1 MTSPTKSDN
10 YKWLLLGLV
19 WVTYFLQQGTRQ
31 MYGAMLPQIKKD
43 FLADGV
49 TDLQLGLVVS
59 VFVLV
64 YAFAVPF
71 AGITAD
77 LFRRKWVLV
86 SGTLMFSVGIF
97 ISGFATTIG
106 LLLITYGILNAVGQ
120 SMIPSPSTSLI
131 AQFHTDTRST
141 ALSIYQMALY
151 IGIVICSC
159 VSGWVSGLSQGS
171 WRWAFLIF
179 GAFGILWFFVLL
191 LFLRDTPSAGK
202 HPDQKK
208 IPESEDAISTGGSSS
223 TEPIAVKKA
232 TFLQVIFAILSKPSF
247 LFMTLAFGMCL
258 YGANGYK
265 TWMTKYM
272 ADSFTSLTPTTAAFH
287 AVFWFFAGALFGIAI
302 ASRISDRVAKNR
314 PGFRMEMNFIG
325 LTLAAPFVFLVVYVD
340 GLTACCAALFF
351 YGMAQGVYDSNFFAA
366 IYDVIEPR
374 FHAAATGIF
383 CCGAFIIGSSA
394 PPVLGWIANQ
404 KAVVWERIATN
415 IAPSLLDWMANQP
428 NLSMKVGFASLAIFY
443 LIGAGFIAIARVF
456 FLKKDFVK

>member
-1 MTSPTKSDN
+1 MKQETKSDN
-10 YKWLLLGLV
+10 YKWVLLGLV

-43 FLADGV
+43 FLSEGV
-49 TDLQLGLVVS
+49 TDVQLGMVVS
-59 VFVLV
+59 IFVLV

-86 SGTLMFSVGIF
+86 LGTLLFSVGIF
-97 ISGFATTIG
+97 ISGFATTLG

-120 SMIPSPSTSLI
+120 SMVPSPSTSLI
-131 AQFHTDTRST
+131 AQFHTETRST

-171 WRWAFLIF
+171 WRWAFLFF

-191 LFLRDTPSAGK
+191 VFLRDTP
-202 HPDQKK
+202 
-208 IPESEDAISTGGSSS
+208 T
-223 TEPIAVKKA
+223 AVKHQEPKEA
-232 TFLQVIFAILSKPSF
+232 DGETAAENAITASGAASEPLPEVRKTTLKDVIFAIFTKPSF
-247 LFMTLAFGMCL
+247 IFMTLAFGMCL

-265 TWMTKYM
+265 TWMTTYIK
-272 ADSFTSLTPTTAAFH
+272 DSFTLEPGTAAFH
-287 AVFWFFAGALFGIAI
+287 AVFWFFAGALVGIAI
-302 ASRISDRVAKNR
+302 ASRISDRIAKKR
-314 PGFRMEMNFIG
+314 PTFRMEMNFIG
-325 LTLAAPFVFLVVYVD
+325 LALAAPFVFLVVNVPGLAINVAGLTINIS
-340 GLTACCAALFF
+340 GLTACCGALFL
-351 YGMAQGVYDSNFFAA
+351 YGMAQGIYDSNFFAA

-383 CCGAFIIGSSA
+383 CCGAFIIGSFA
-394 PPVLGWIANQ
+394 PPVLGWMGQ
-404 KAVVWERIATN
+404 H
-415 IAPSLLDWMANQP
+415 
-428 NLSMKVGFASLAIFY
+428 LSMKAGFSSLAIFY
-443 LIGAGFIAIARVF
+443 LTGAAFIAIARMF